1 MGMCNNNYP
10 VDDRTGTLLSLLQ
23 SIALEEAALARL
35 LNAEA
40 GKIERAIALSNNI
53 NELIA
58 INETVLTTIQA
69 INNLEDALR
78 EKAVA
83 VLDQLNLLR

>member
-1 MGMCNNNYP
+1 MGMCNNNYQ
-10 VDDRTGTLLSLLQ
+10 VDDRTAALLALLQ

-40 GKIERAIALSNNI
+40 GKIERAIALSTNI
-53 NELIA
+53 NDLIA

-78 EKAVA
+78 EKAIA
-83 VLDQLNLLR
+83 VLDQLNCIR

>member
-1 MGMCNNNYP
+1 MGMCNTDYRP
-10 VDDRTGTLLSLLQ
+10 TDRTTALLALLQ
-23 SIALEEAALARL
+23 SIALEETALARL

-40 GKIERAIALSNNI
+40 EKLERAICLATNM

-58 INETVLTTIQA
+58 INDSVLTTIQA

-78 EKAVA
+78 EKAIA
-83 VLDQLNLLR
+83 ILEQLNCIR

>member
-10 VDDRTGTLLSLLQ
+10 VDDRTAALLALLQ
-23 SIALEEAALARL
+23 SIALEETALARL

-40 GKIERAIALSNNI
+40 GKIERAIALSTNI
-53 NELIA
+53 NDLIA

-78 EKAVA
+78 EKAIA
-83 VLDQLNLLR
+83 VLEQLNCIR

>member
-1 MGMCNNNYP
+1 MGMCNNCQGT
-10 VDDRTGTLLSLLQ
+10 DRSALLALLQ
-23 SIALEEAALARL
+23 SIALEETALARL
-35 LNAEA
+35 INAEA
-40 GKIERAIALSNNI
+40 EKLERAICLANNI

-83 VLDQLNLLR
+83 VLEQLNCIR

>member
-1 MGMCNNNYP
+1 MGMPQLINSGIGRNAAIND
-10 VDDRTGTLLSLLQ
+10 VIQ

-40 GKIERAIALSNNI
+40 GKIERAIALSTNI
-53 NELIA
+53 NDLIA

-78 EKAVA
+78 EKAIA
-83 VLDQLNLLR
+83 VLEQLNSIR

>member
-10 VDDRTGTLLSLLQ
+10 GNDRTATLLGLLQ
-23 SIALEEAALARL
+23 SIALEETALARL

-40 GKIERAIALSNNI
+40 EKLERAICLANNI

-78 EKAVA
+78 EKAIA
-83 VLDQLNLLR
+83 ILEQLNCMR

>member
-1 MGMCNNNYP
+1 M
-10 VDDRTGTLLSLLQ
+10 LQ
-23 SIALEEAALARL
+23 SIALEETALARL
-35 LNAEA
+35 INAEA
-40 GKIERAIALSNNI
+40 EKLERAICLANNI

-83 VLDQLNLLR
+83 VLEQLNCIR

>member
-10 VDDRTGTLLSLLQ
+10 VNDRTATLLALLQ

-40 GKIERAIALSNNI
+40 GKIERAIALSTNI

-58 INETVLTTIQA
+58 IDETVLTTIQA
-69 INNLEDALR
+69 INDLEDALR

-83 VLDQLNLLR
+83 VLEQLNCMC

>member
-1 MGMCNNNYP
+1 MGMCNTEYRGTE
-10 VDDRTGTLLSLLQ
+10 RTATLLGLLQ
-23 SIALEEAALARL
+23 SITLEETALARL

-40 GKIERAIALSNNI
+40 EKLERAICLATNM

-58 INETVLTTIQA
+58 INNSVLEAIQA

-78 EKAVA
+78 EKAIA
-83 VLDQLNLLR
+83 ILEQLNCIR

>member
-1 MGMCNNNYP
+1 MGMCNTCQGT
-10 VDDRTGTLLSLLQ
+10 DRSALLALLQ
-23 SIALEEAALARL
+23 SIALEETALARL
-35 LNAEA
+35 INAEA
-40 GKIERAIALSNNI
+40 EKLERAICLANNI

-83 VLDQLNLLR
+83 VLEQLNCMR

>member
-10 VDDRTGTLLSLLQ
+10 GTDRTAALLALLH
-23 SIALEEAALARL
+23 SIALEETALARL

-40 GKIERAIALSNNI
+40 EKLERAICLANNI

-58 INETVLTTIQA
+58 INETILTTIQA
-69 INNLEDALR
+69 INNLEDSLR
-78 EKAVA
+78 EKAIA
-83 VLDQLNLLR
+83 VLDQLNTIR

>member
-1 MGMCNNNYP
+1 MGMCNNCQGT
-10 VDDRTGTLLSLLQ
+10 DRSALLALLQ
-23 SIALEEAALARL
+23 SIALEETALARL
-35 LNAEA
+35 INAEA
-40 GKIERAIALSNNI
+40 EKLERAICLANNI

-83 VLDQLNLLR
+83 VLEQLNCMR

>member
-1 MGMCNNNYP
+1 MGMCNNCQGT
-10 VDDRTGTLLSLLQ
+10 DRSALLALLQ
-23 SIALEEAALARL
+23 SIALEETALARL
-35 LNAEA
+35 INAEA
-40 GKIERAIALSNNI
+40 EKLERAICLANNI
-53 NELIA
+53 NELIT

-83 VLDQLNLLR
+83 VLEQLNCMR

>member
-10 VDDRTGTLLSLLQ
+10 GNDRTATLLGLLQ
-23 SIALEEAALARL
+23 SIALEETALARL

-40 GKIERAIALSNNI
+40 EKLERAICLANNI

-78 EKAVA
+78 EKAIA
-83 VLDQLNLLR
+83 VLEQLICTR

>member
-1 MGMCNNNYP
+1 MGMCNTNYQGN
-10 VDDRTGTLLSLLQ
+10 DRTTALLALLH
-23 SIALEEAALARL
+23 SIALEETSLARL
-35 LNAEA
+35 LDAEA
-40 GKIERAIALSNNI
+40 QKLERAIGLANNI

-83 VLDQLNLLR
+83 VLEQLNCIR

>member
-1 MGMCNNNYP
+1 MAMCNNNYQ
-10 VDDRTGTLLSLLQ
+10 VNDTTGALLALLQ

-40 GKIERAIALSNNI
+40 GKIERAIALSTNI
-53 NELIA
+53 NDLIA

-78 EKAVA
+78 EKAIA
-83 VLDQLNLLR
+83 VLEQLNSIR